1 MITVA
6 MCTLYDLPGHISK
19 HYIAL
24 FINKNKTII
33 ILLVT
38 EAWSVVYMTICM
50 LLKCLLCTTVAKK
63 LCQKESVPV

>member
-1 MITVA
+1 MARPMMITVA
-6 MCTLYDLPGHISK
+6 VCTLYVAGHSSK

-38 EAWSVVYMTICM
+38 EAWSVVYMTM
-50 LLKCLLCTTVAKK
+50 YAT
-63 LCQKESVPV
+63 